1 MEKTGNETKA
11 DFPAP
16 IQEILQERD
25 YTADRWQDIALCYRS
40 LKQNFGGKFGAKN
53 RDFSPDALFEKLGIP
68 KDPEK
73 LRYYILLDEL
83 F

>member
-1 MEKTGNETKA
+1 MFAENGQITGYIDLGKA
-11 DFPAP
+11 GV
-16 IQEILQERD
+16 
-25 YTADRWQDIALCYRS
+25 ADRWQDIALCYRS

-53 RDFSPDALFEKLGIP
+53 RDFSPDALFDKLDIK
-68 KDPEK
+68 KDLEK

>member
-1 MEKTGNETKA
+1 MDIVNAPQFFRKGNYHTNDPENG
-11 DFPAP
+11 
-16 IQEILQERD
+16 EIV
-25 YTADRWQDIALCYRS
+25 
-40 LKQNFGGKFGAKN
+40 
-53 RDFSPDALFEKLGIP
+53 DFSPDTLFEKLGVE

>member
-1 MEKTGNETKA
+1 MFAENGQITGYIDLGKA
-11 DFPAP
+11 GV
-16 IQEILQERD
+16 
-25 YTADRWQDIALCYRS
+25 ADRWQDIALCYRS

-53 RDFSPDALFEKLGIP
+53 RDFSPDALFEKLGVE